1 MISIQELRKLY
12 KAMGIPT
19 VLDDGFNLLL
29 ETASKKNPLNILEV
43 GTATG
48 MSGTALL
55 LSCPNARLTTIEI
68 LETCYLEAEKNF
80 KEFGVDT
87 RVTQLLGDSLEVLK
101 NIQGKFDFVF
111 LDGSKSKYKKC
122 LDLIEP
128 HLANGAI
135 VVADNVLF
143 RGYVMAEKCPRRFK
157 TIAKYMKQFI
167 DYITNSGNYET
178 TLYQMG
184 DGLTVSKYLKGE

>member
-55 LSCPNARLTTIEI
+55 LSCPNAHLTTIEI